1 MVTDTHITE
10 TQGNG
15 DDYLDA
21 GEEAELVLD
30 LVNYGESATGVS
42 ATLSTDDL
50 FLSVLSG
57 STVFEDM
64 PTGEGGDNA
73 ANPFLLAASPDAPL
87 GHEAAL
93 RLTVDSD
100 QGQCISDFGLYL
112 GRFHYLVWDPT
123 PDESSGPIIAQTL
136 ADLGYAG
143 LYSRGLPLSDELP
156 RFSTIWACL
165 GIRPNTV
172 FIPAYSNLA
181 MSLDA
186 FILDGGCCYLEGGDV
201 WNYDLLIGGHN
212 YGPRFGISSPE
223 DGDGNVGP
231 IHGVEGIFTEGMQ
244 FDYAGENESM
254 DRLWR
259 MSYSDNVFMNDY
271 PPFTLAVA
279 HDATSFK
286 TLGVSFEF
294 GGLVDGEAP
303 STKAQLAQNIMA
315 FFLDLPTGVE
325 EAPSASQQ
333 SAWPN
338 PFNPETTLRFHVDRD
353 GELRLDIYD
362 LKGRRLRRLRED
374 FVKAGEVE
382 TIWDGRDDGG
392 HDLPSG
398 IYLAR
403 FALDDHPVA
412 QVKLVLLK

>member
-10 TQGNG
+10 TLGNG
-15 DDYLDA
+15 DDFLDA

-42 ATLSTDDL
+42 AILSTDDL

-57 STVFEDM
+57 NAEFDDM
-64 PTGEGGDNA
+64 PTGQGGDNSA
-73 ANPFLLAASPDAPL
+73 SPFLLAVSPDAPL
-87 GHEAAL
+87 GHDAEL

-156 RFSTIWACL
+156 RFSTLWACL

-181 MSLDA
+181 MSLDH
-186 FILDGGCCYLEGGDV
+186 FITDGGCCYLEGGDV

-212 YGPRFGISSPE
+212 YGPRFGITSPD
-223 DGDGNVGP
+223 DGDANVGP
-231 IHGVEGIFTEGMQ
+231 IHGVDGIFTEGMH
-244 FDYAGENESM
+244 FEYAGENESM

-259 MSYSDNVFMNDY
+259 LSYSDNVFMNDY

-279 HDATSFK
+279 YDASNFK
-286 TLGVSFEF
+286 TVGTSFEF
-294 GGLVDGEAP
+294 GGLVDGEWP

-315 FFLDLPTGVE
+315 YFLELPTGVE
-325 EAPSASQQ
+325 DAPRISRL

-338 PFNPETTLRFHVDRD
+338 PFNPKTTLRFSTVVA
-353 GELRLDIYD
+353 GSVSLEVYD
-362 LKGRRLRRLRED
+362 VAGRRLRTLHRGQLP
-374 FVKAGEVE
+374 AGSHQFE
-382 TIWDGRDDGG
+382 WNGRGDGG
-392 HDLPSG
+392 EALASG
-398 IYLAR
+398 LYFVRLQGEEFEASLKII
-403 FALDDHPVA
+403 
-412 QVKLVLLK
+412 LLK